1 MTKPWSFPTKESI
14 CLSQFESN
22 SNLSI
27 PLKVAEELS
36 STLLNDKKIGI
47 ACSGGADSVF
57 LTLLLF
63 FKYPDIRENLHLLHF
78 NHLLRAEDSDFDEK
92 FVQDLA
98 EYFHLPFHSGKNV
111 HLQKKDEAS
120 LRENR
125 LNFFQEKAV
134 ELDLSTLALGHHADD
149 VAETILWRLPRSST
163 VSGLVSP
170 KPVNR
175 HEKILFI
182 RPLINTSREEIR
194 TSLKMINFPWRED
207 KSNEK
212 PNYLRNRIRSNVIPN
227 WRKSMDRDLIKG
239 ISKTRELLEQ
249 DHEALIYFS
258 RIAYNECRHGDS
270 IDINFF
276 NNYPIAIRRRVF
288 RCWIQ
293 DHTYKEVNF
302 DGRETDILDQIE
314 MGVVTTPDICQTVRI
329 KIERDL
335 LSIFESAKEL
345 CHIPKVTLPLNQR
358 LFLPDGLSTRATEV
372 DGRYALK
379 EISMS
384 RIDKF
389 KEAFIEIE
397 GSKINIRS
405 RIAGDR
411 YQLLGSSG
419 SKKISKIMTNAK
431 WTKDSKIQTPL
442 FVSQTNEVL
451 WIPGFPPSENYKIR
465 PESKRVIHL
474 TYG

>member
-14 CLSQFESN
+14 CLSQFEPN
-22 SNLSI
+22 SNLAI
-27 PLKVAEELS
+27 PLSVEDELE
-36 STLLNDKKIGI
+36 STLLKGKKIGI

-57 LTLLLF
+57 LTLLLC
-63 FKYPDIRENLHLLHF
+63 FKYSDLQKNLHLLHF
-78 NHLLRAEDSDFDEK
+78 NHLLRAEDSELDEK

-98 EYFHLPFHSGKNV
+98 DYFDLPFHSGKNA

-120 LRENR
+120 LRATR

-134 ELDLSTLALGHHADD
+134 ELDLSILALGHHADD

-163 VSGLVSP
+163 VSGLISP

-175 HEKILFI
+175 HEKLLFI
-182 RPLINTSREEIR
+182 RPLLNASREEIR
-194 TSLKMINFPWRED
+194 TSLKIINFPWRED

-212 PNYLRNRIRSNVIPN
+212 LNYLRNRIRLNVIPN
-227 WRKSMDRDLIKG
+227 WKKSMDRDLIKG

-288 RCWIQ
+288 RYWIQ
-293 DHTYKEVNF
+293 DHTFKEVNF
-302 DGRETDILDQIE
+302 DGRETEILDQIE

-335 LSIFESAKEL
+335 ISIFGSAKEL

-389 KEAFIEIE
+389 KEAFIEIDD
-397 GSKINIRS
+397 SKINIRS

-451 WIPGFPPSENYKIR
+451 WIPGFPPNENYKIR

>member
-36 STLLNDKKIGI
+36 STLLNDNKIGI

-63 FKYPDIRENLHLLHF
+63 FKYPDLRENLHLLHF
-78 NHLLRAEDSDFDEK
+78 NHQLRAEESDFDEK

-98 EYFHLPFHSGKNV
+98 DYFHLPFHSGKNV
-111 HLQKKDEAS
+111 HLPKKDEAS

-163 VSGLVSP
+163 VSGLISP

-288 RCWIQ
+288 RLW
-293 DHTYKEVNF
+293 VN
-302 DGRETDILDQIE
+302 EY
-314 MGVVTTPDICQTVRI
+314 
-329 KIERDL
+329 
-335 LSIFESAKEL
+335 
-345 CHIPKVTLPLNQR
+345 
-358 LFLPDGLSTRATEV
+358 FLGN
-372 DGRYALK
+372 
-379 EISMS
+379 
-384 RIDKF
+384 
-389 KEAFIEIE
+389 
-397 GSKINIRS
+397 IN
-405 RIAGDR
+405 
-411 YQLLGSSG
+411 LGFQNHFS
-419 SKKISKIMTNAK
+419 
-431 WTKDSKIQTPL
+431 
-442 FVSQTNEVL
+442 
-451 WIPGFPPSENYKIR
+451 
-465 PESKRVIHL
+465 
-474 TYG
+474 